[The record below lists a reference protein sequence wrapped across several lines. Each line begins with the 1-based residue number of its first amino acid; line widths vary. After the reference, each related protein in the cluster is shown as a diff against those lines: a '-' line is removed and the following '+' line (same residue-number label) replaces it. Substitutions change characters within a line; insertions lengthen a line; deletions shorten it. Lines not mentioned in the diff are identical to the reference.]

1 MENSQFPKNEGQKPI
16 LETSNPHSDR
26 HADFNNKRLFDRL
39 EAKHKPKPYWKQYRI
54 LYFSV
59 LGASFLFHILS
70 ACTAAA
76 LVYFFLFGLTGSMAM
91 SGILTLAALAAL
103 ELTKRETSSKFFHTR
118 LQFGKMSGGLLAAV
132 LGLSIISTAASYFG
146 AEKTVHQFAKGP
158 ALVNADSTTQPLR
171 AQIADID
178 KQISDAKKMKWKG
191 KLTVQG
197 QNTLAAL
204 TTAKADLLAEQT
216 RQQKRIDGNNDTAL
230 EEHKTTTNTNGQ
242 QFAAFTLLSEIL
254 LILCLFYIQY
264 YDFRSFAEY
273 AHAHAE
279 TATQPAA
286 QPAKPAAPDVPKPS
300 EQPAKPA
307 APDVRQDLTH
317 NFSSNGNGLPKNER
331 QPIGFA
337 YANRNA
343 PARTQNVITQTVS
356 EQTRVCEHCGTP
368 YVYGHRRQKFC
379 TDQCRIDAWQNRTGR
394 RIKRTGSAPIG

>member
-16 LETSNPHSDR
+16 LETTNPHSDR

-76 LVYFFLFGLTGSMAM
+76 LIYFFLFGLIGSMAM
-91 SGILTLAALAAL
+91 SGILTLAAL

-178 KQISDAKKMKWKG
+178 RQISDAKKMKWKG

-230 EEHKTTTNTNGQ
+230 EEHKTTTTTNGQ

-279 TATQPAA
+279 TA
-286 QPAKPAAPDVPKPS
+286 PKPTEQPGKPN

-307 APDVRQDLTH
+307 APNVRQDPAPA
-317 NFSSNGNGLPKNER
+317 FSSNGNGLPKNER

-343 PARTQNVITQTVS
+343 YTRTQTV
-356 EQTRVCEHCGTP
+356 ETQTVTQPGNDHLRNCEHCGTA
-368 YVYGHRRQKFC
+368 YIYGHRRQKFC
-379 TDQCRIDAWQNRTGR
+379 TDQCRIDAWQDRTGR
-394 RIKRTGSAPIG
+394 KLKRTATRQETI

>member
-1 MENSQFPKNEGQKPI
+1 MQNSQFPKNEGQKPI
-16 LETSNPHSDR
+16 LETTNPHSDR

-39 EAKHKPKPYWKQYRI
+39 EAKHKPKPYWKQYRV
-54 LYFSV
+54 LYLAV

-76 LVYFFLFGLTGSMAM
+76 LIYFFLFGLIGSMAV

-178 KQISDAKKMKWKG
+178 RQMSDAKKMKWKG
-191 KLTVQG
+191 KITVQG
-197 QNTLAAL
+197 QNALAAL
-204 TTAKADLLAEQT
+204 TSAKADLLAEQT

-279 TATQPAA
+279 TA
-286 QPAKPAAPDVPKPS
+286 PKPTEQPGKPN

-307 APDVRQDLTH
+307 APNVRQDPAPA
-317 NFSSNGNGLPKNER
+317 FSSNGNGLPKNER

-337 YANRNA
+337 YANRDA
-343 PARTQNVITQTVS
+343 PARTQNVDTQTVNDHL
-356 EQTRVCEHCGTP
+356 RNCEHCGTA
-368 YVYGHRRQKFC
+368 YIYGHRRQKFC
-379 TDQCRIDAWQNRTGR
+379 TDQCRIDAWQDRTGR
-394 RIKRTGSAPIG
+394 KLKRTATRQETI

>member
-1 MENSQFPKNEGQKPI
+1 
-16 LETSNPHSDR
+16 
-26 HADFNNKRLFDRL
+26 
-39 EAKHKPKPYWKQYRI
+39 
-54 LYFSV
+54 
-59 LGASFLFHILS
+59 
-70 ACTAAA
+70 
-76 LVYFFLFGLTGSMAM
+76 
-91 SGILTLAALAAL
+91 
-103 ELTKRETSSKFFHTR
+103 
-118 LQFGKMSGGLLAAV
+118 LAAV

-178 KQISDAKKMKWKG
+178 RQIGDAKKMKWKG

-204 TTAKADLLAEQT
+204 TSAKADLMAEQT

-230 EEHKTTTNTNGQ
+230 EEHKTTTTTNGQ

-279 TATQPAA
+279 TATPAA
-286 QPAKPAAPDVPKPS
+286 KATAPDVPKPS
-300 EQPAKPA
+300 EQTASPA
-307 APDVRQDLTH
+307 APDLTKA
-317 NFSSNGNGLPKNER
+317 FSTNGAKIPTNER

-337 YANRNA
+337 YSLRNA
-343 PARTQNVITQTVS
+343 PAPTRTQNDTENVTQPGNDHLRKCL
-356 EQTRVCEHCGTP
+356 QCGTE
-368 YVYGHRRQKFC
+368 YIYGHRRQMYCKNE
-379 TDQCRIDAWQNRTGR
+379 CRILAWEGRTGR
-394 RIKRTGSAPIG
+394 KLKRTGTAQGKE

>member
-1 MENSQFPKNEGQKPI
+1 MEKSQFPKNEGEKPI
-16 LETSNPHSDR
+16 LQTTNPHSDR
-26 HADFNNKRLFDRL
+26 MADFNNKRLFDRL
-39 EAKHKPKPYWKQYRI
+39 EEKHRPKAYWKQYRI
-54 LYFSV
+54 LYLAV

-76 LVYFFLFGLTGSMAM
+76 LIYFFLLSLIGSLIA
-91 SGILTLAALAAL
+91 SGIFTLAALAAL
-103 ELTKRETSSKFFHTR
+103 EFTKRETSSKFFHTR

-158 ALVNADSTTQPLR
+158 ALVNADSTTQPLK

-178 KQISDAKKMKWKG
+178 KQIGDAKKMKWKG
-191 KLTVQG
+191 KITVQG

-204 TTAKADLLAEQT
+204 ATAKADLLAEQS
-216 RQQKRIDGNNDTAL
+216 RQQKRIDGNNDTATQ
-230 EEHKTTTNTNGQ
+230 EHKTTTSANGQ

-279 TATQPAA
+279 TTPEPPGPQAKATNGATQQNPA
-286 QPAKPAAPDVPKPS
+286 PAF
-300 EQPAKPA
+300 
-307 APDVRQDLTH
+307 T
-317 NFSSNGNGLPKNER
+317 SNGNGLPKNER

-343 PARTQNVITQTVS
+343 PARTQNVDDHL
-356 EQTRVCEHCGTP
+356 RNCEHCGTA
-368 YVYGHRRQKFC
+368 YIYGHRRQKFC
-379 TDQCRIDAWQNRTGR
+379 TDQCRIDAWQDRTGR
-394 RIKRTGSAPIG
+394 KLKRTGTTQGKE

>member
-1 MENSQFPKNEGQKPI
+1 MENLQFPKNEGQKPI
-16 LETSNPHSDR
+16 LETTNPHSDR

-54 LYFSV
+54 LYLAV

-76 LVYFFLFGLTGSMAM
+76 LVYFFLFGLTGSLAM
-91 SGILTLAALAAL
+91 SGTLTLAALGAL

-132 LGLSIISTAASYFG
+132 LGLSVISTAASYFG

-171 AQIADID
+171 LQITDID
-178 KQISDAKKMKWKG
+178 RQINDAAKMKWKG

-204 TTAKADLLAEQT
+204 TSAKADLMAEQT

-230 EEHKTTTNTNGQ
+230 EEHKTTTTNNGQ

-279 TATQPAA
+279 TTPEPPGPQAKATNGATQQNPVHA
-286 QPAKPAAPDVPKPS
+286 
-300 EQPAKPA
+300 
-307 APDVRQDLTH
+307 
-317 NFSSNGNGLPKNER
+317 FSGNGNGLPKNER

-343 PARTQNVITQTVS
+343 PARTQTVITENATQPGNDHL
-356 EQTRVCEHCGTP
+356 RNCEWCQRP
-368 YVYGHRRQKFC
+368 YTYGHRRQKFC
-379 TDQCRIDAWQNRTGR
+379 NDQCRINAWQDRTGR
-394 RIKRTGSAPIG
+394 KLKRTGTRQETT